1 MLYNKNIV
9 HEIIISNFEQQIE
22 DKVSDYVIDLDA
34 FMLEQ
39 IFDQIID
46 YACVDYIES
55 IEVEEYHVQNRDEID
70 TITGIL
76 RVIVLL
82 EGYVHWDG
90 EDEFVEDQ
98 SAIINFSF
106 TFANDNNEYVG
117 FNKNKDYFS
126 DIPDINL
133 FNTINTFW
141 PGVAYNL
148 NYAVKKENSY
158 E

>member
-22 DKVSDYVIDLDA
+22 DLDA

-39 IFDQIID
+39 IFEQIID

-106 TFANDNNEYVG
+106 TFANDNNEYVD
-117 FNKNKDYFS
+117 FELKV
-126 DIPDINL
+126 I
-133 FNTINTFW
+133 
-141 PGVAYNL
+141 
-148 NYAVKKENSY
+148 
-158 E
+158 

>member
-1 MLYNKNIV
+1 MRFHGSLLLQYTIHLCYIVVLYNKNIV
-9 HEIIISNFEQQIE
+9 LEIIISNFEQQIE

-39 IFDQIID
+39 IFEQIID

-98 SAIINFSF
+98 SAIINFRF
-106 TFANDNNEYVG
+106 TFANDNNEYVD
-117 FNKNKDYFS
+117 FELKV
-126 DIPDINL
+126 I
-133 FNTINTFW
+133 
-141 PGVAYNL
+141 
-148 NYAVKKENSY
+148 
-158 E
+158 

>member
-39 IFDQIID
+39 IFEQIID

-55 IEVEEYHVQNRDEID
+55 IEVEEYHVQNRDETD

-106 TFANDNNEYVG
+106 TFANDNNEYVD
-117 FNKNKDYFS
+117 FKLKV
-126 DIPDINL
+126 I
-133 FNTINTFW
+133 
-141 PGVAYNL
+141 
-148 NYAVKKENSY
+148 
-158 E
+158 